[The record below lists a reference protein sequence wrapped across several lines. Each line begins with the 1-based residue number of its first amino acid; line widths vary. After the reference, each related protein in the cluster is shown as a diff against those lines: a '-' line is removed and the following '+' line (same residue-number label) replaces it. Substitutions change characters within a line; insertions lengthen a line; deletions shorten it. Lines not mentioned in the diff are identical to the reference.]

1 MAQDAH
7 PEQFSS
13 RREQLLPA
21 QRSSGAT
28 PMMSQY
34 LELKAANPG
43 ILLFHHMGDFYE
55 LFFEDAEIASRAL
68 GITLTRRGKHN
79 GEDVPMCGVPV
90 RTADEYLQKL
100 IRLGHRVAVCEQVE
114 NPCDARKRGAKALL
128 RREIVRLVTPGTI
141 TEDTLLEPSRHNYL
155 LAIGHDRAADQLALA
170 WADISTGEFFIGGC
184 EHSRAMSEIARIDPR
199 ELLLPDA
206 LLSDSSFAAAI
217 RQLNTAVTPLPSS
230 KFDSI
235 GGGLRLAA
243 HFNVATLDGFGTFS
257 PGQLGAAGALLD
269 YVVLTQVGKVPSLTP
284 PRRSLPSHVML
295 IDTATR
301 GNLELTKRLDGGYA
315 GSLLDVIDETL
326 TGAGARLLAHR
337 LSGPLTDARAI
348 NRRLDAV
355 ACLAEAGDLR
365 KELRGKLSRV
375 PEISRALGRLS
386 LERGGPRDLAAIA
399 LGLRL
404 AAEIAALASAS
415 SPLDALPEEIS
426 DARTALSDPL
436 LAELASSITD
446 ALASDPPLLARDGNF
461 VKPGYRHDLEEARK
475 LRDESRR
482 VIAGL
487 QSAYAEKTGIRTL
500 KIRHNNFLGHFIELN
515 QHNGEALQSGPWKH
529 EFIHRQTIVGGM
541 RFTTVELAGLER
553 RIAEAAEK
561 ALAIEME
568 VFLSLL
574 TRVKEAAG
582 AISRAADAIAIF
594 DVTAALAEL
603 AVARFYTR
611 PFVDNSDEFH
621 IKGGRHPVVERI
633 LKSSAGGSFISNDC
647 SLSRTLP
654 DGRHLLLLTGPN
666 MAGKSTYLRQ
676 NALIAI
682 LAQIGSFVP
691 AAEAHLGTVDKLFS
705 RVGAAD
711 DLARGRS
718 TFMVEML
725 ETAAILNQATTR
737 SFVILDEIGRG
748 TATFDG
754 LSIAWATLEHLHEVN
769 RCRCLFATHFHELT
783 ALASKLRHLGNASMK
798 VREWQNDIIFLHEVS
813 QGPADRSYGIHVA
826 RRAGLPASVVARAQ
840 EILDLLERNERTAG
854 RRELVDDL
862 PLFSAACQREPA
874 AAEPSPLERRLA
886 EIAPDE
892 LSPRHALELLYELRA
907 MMREP

>member
-7 PEQFSS
+7 LEQLSS
-13 RREQLLPA
+13 RREQILLRRRPG
-21 QRSSGAT
+21 SST

-43 ILLFHHMGDFYE
+43 VLLFYHMGDFYE

-90 RTADEYLQKL
+90 RSADEYLQKL

-114 NPCDARKRGAKALL
+114 NPGEAKKRGAKALL

-155 LAIGHDRAADQLALA
+155 LAIGHDHAADQLALA
-170 WADISTGEFFIGGC
+170 WTDISTGEFFIGGC

-199 ELLLPDA
+199 ELLLPDT
-206 LLSDSSFAAAI
+206 LLSDSALGSAM
-217 RQLNTAVTPLPSS
+217 RQLTMAVTPLPLS
-230 KFDSI
+230 KFDSA
-235 GGGLRLAA
+235 GGELRLAA
-243 HFNVATLDGFGTFS
+243 HFKVAALDGFGTFS
-257 PGQLGAAGALLD
+257 RAQVGVAGALLD
-269 YVVLTQVGKVPSLTP
+269 YVMLTQVGKVPSLAP
-284 PRRSLPSHVML
+284 PRRSLPSHVVL
-295 IDTATR
+295 IDAATR
-301 GNLELTKRLDGGYA
+301 GNLELTKRLDGERA

-337 LSGPLTDARAI
+337 LSGPLTDAEAI
-348 NRRLDAV
+348 NHRLDAV
-355 ACLAEAGDLR
+355 AYLVNADELRKDLR
-365 KELRGKLSRV
+365 KKLSLV
-375 PEISRALGRLS
+375 PEINRALGRLS

-404 AAEIAALASAS
+404 AAEIAALPYAKSALAAI
-415 SPLDALPEEIS
+415 PAEIS
-426 DARTALSDPL
+426 EACAALSDPL
-436 LAELASSITD
+436 LAELASAITA
-446 ALASDPPLLARDGNF
+446 ALSPDLPVLVRDGNF
-461 VKPGYRHDLEEARK
+461 VVAGYRSDLDEARK

-487 QSAYAEKTGIRTL
+487 QAAYAEKTGIRAL
-500 KIRHNNFLGHFIELN
+500 KIRHNNFLGYFVELN
-515 QHNGEALQSGPWKH
+515 QHNGEALQSGPWKQD
-529 EFIHRQTIVGGM
+529 FIHRQTIVGGM
-541 RFTTVELAGLER
+541 RFTTLELAGLEQ

-568 VFLSLL
+568 VFASLL
-574 TRVKEAAG
+574 ARMKEAQQAVSRAAG
-582 AISRAADAIAIF
+582 AIAILDVAAAM
-594 DVTAALAEL
+594 AEL
-603 AVARFYTR
+603 AVARSYTR
-611 PFVDNSDEFH
+611 PIVDDSDEFH
-621 IKGGRHPVVERI
+621 IKGGRHPVIERI
-633 LKSSAGGSFISNDC
+633 LKSSAGGTFISNDC
-647 SLSRTLP
+647 NLSRDSR

-682 LAQIGSFVP
+682 LAQMGSFVP
-691 AAEAHLGTVDKLFS
+691 AAEAHIGTIDKLFS

-783 ALASKLRHLGNASMK
+783 ALASKLSRLGNASMK

-813 QGPADRSYGIHVA
+813 QGAADRSYGIHVA

-840 EILDLLERNERTAG
+840 QILDLLEQNERTAG

-862 PLFSAACQREPA
+862 PLFSVSCPSQPA
-874 AAEPSPLERRLA
+874 AVELGPLERRLA

-892 LSPRHALELLYELRA
+892 LSPRRALELIYELRA
-907 MMREP
+907 MMSG

>member
-7 PEQFSS
+7 PKQLSK
-13 RREQLLPA
+13 RREQASLS
-21 QRSSGAT
+21 QRSGAST

-43 ILLFHHMGDFYE
+43 VLLFYHMGDFYE
-55 LFFEDAEIASRAL
+55 LFFEDAELASRAL
-68 GITLTRRGKHN
+68 GIALTRRGKHN
-79 GEDVPMCGVPV
+79 GEDVPMCGVPI
-90 RTADEYLQKL
+90 RSADEYIQKL
-100 IRLGHRVAVCEQVE
+100 IRLGHRVAVCEQAE
-114 NPCDARKRGAKALL
+114 NPGEARKRGAKALL

-155 LAIGHDRAADQLALA
+155 LAIGHDRAANELALA

-184 EHSRAMSEIARIDPR
+184 EHCNAMSEIARIDPC
-199 ELLLPDA
+199 ELLLPDP
-206 LLSDSSFAAAI
+206 LLSDSALGPAI
-217 RQLNTAVTPLPSS
+217 RQLNTAITPVALS

-235 GGGLRLAA
+235 GGELRLAA
-243 HFNVATLDGFGTFS
+243 YFKVATLDGFGSFS
-257 PGQLGAAGALLD
+257 PSQLGVAGALLD
-269 YVVLTQVGKVPSLTP
+269 YVVLTQVGKVPSLMP

-295 IDTATR
+295 IDAATR
-301 GNLELTKRLDGGYA
+301 SSLELTKRLDGGRA
-315 GSLLDVIDETL
+315 GSLLEAIDETL
-326 TGAGARLLAHR
+326 TGAGARLLSHR
-337 LSGPLTDARAI
+337 LSSPLTSAKAI
-348 NRRLDAV
+348 NHRLDAV
-355 ACLAEAGDLR
+355 AYLVEAGDLR
-365 KELRGKLSRV
+365 KELRRQLSLV

-404 AAEIAALASAS
+404 ASEIANLPWAGSTLDAIPAEIA
-415 SPLDALPEEIS
+415 E
-426 DARTALSDPL
+426 ARDALSDPL
-436 LAELASSITD
+436 LTELGAIIAT
-446 ALASDPPLLARDGNF
+446 ALAPELPLLAREGNF
-461 VKPGYRHDLEEARK
+461 IRSGYRHDLDEARK
-475 LRDESRR
+475 LRDDSRR
-482 VIAGL
+482 VVAGL
-487 QSAYAEKTGIRTL
+487 QAAYAEKTGIKAL
-500 KIRHNNFLGHFIELN
+500 KIRHNHFLGHFIELN
-515 QHNGEALQSGPWKH
+515 QRNGEALQSGPWKH

-541 RFTTVELAGLER
+541 RFTTAELAGLEQ

-561 ALAIEME
+561 ALLIEME
-568 VFLSLL
+568 VFISLL
-574 TRVKEAAG
+574 ARVREAAG
-582 AISRAADAIAIF
+582 ALSGAAGAIAIL
-594 DVTAALAEL
+594 DVTAALAGL
-603 AVARFYTR
+603 AVARSYTR
-611 PFVDNSDEFH
+611 PLVDDSEEFH
-621 IKGGRHPVVERI
+621 IKAGRHPVVERN

-647 SLSRTLP
+647 NLSRTSLE
-654 DGRHLLLLTGPN
+654 GRHLLLLTGPN

-691 AAEAHLGTVDKLFS
+691 AAEAHLGTIDKLFS

-711 DLARGRS
+711 DLVRGRS

-725 ETAAILNQATTR
+725 ETAGILNQATTR

-783 ALASKLRHLGNASMK
+783 ALASKLDHLGNASMK

-813 QGPADRSYGIHVA
+813 PGPADRSYGIHVA

-840 EILDLLERNERTAG
+840 QILDLLERNERTAG

-862 PLFSAACQREPA
+862 PLFSVSCHREPA
-874 AAEPSPLERRLA
+874 AREPSLLERRLA
-886 EIAPDE
+886 ETAPDE
-892 LSPRHALELLYELRA
+892 LTPRDALELVYELRA
-907 MMREP
+907 MMRKP